1 MRTRQGTRSSEA
13 AITAKP
19 KRALADYA
27 KRYAAERARQ
37 QRRYCD
43 AFALWLRCRMKMCR
57 RLRACHGDPNHCLKR
72 ALKSV
77 PHAMQWQTRQKILR
91 KTPANIGKPERT
103 ARQCMP
109 RDFYESRS

>member
-57 RLRACHGDPNHCLKR
+57 RLRACRRDPNHCLKR

-77 PHAMQWQTRQKILR
+77 PPATQWETRQKILR
-91 KTPANIGKPERT
+91 KTPTNIGKPERT

-109 RDFYESRS
+109 RDFYESRG